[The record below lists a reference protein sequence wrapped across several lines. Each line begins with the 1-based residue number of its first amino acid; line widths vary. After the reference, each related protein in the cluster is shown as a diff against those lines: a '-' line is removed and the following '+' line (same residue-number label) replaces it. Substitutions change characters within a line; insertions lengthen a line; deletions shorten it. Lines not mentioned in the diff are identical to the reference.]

1 MEKQIIL
8 RHVSPEIDA
17 FEIVSGVILDGQFSP
32 SDTLRDD
39 LADLGFDE
47 TDLNLVTESPIAP
60 RRHFVKRD
68 DLSTVVF
75 KLMSLP
81 TYNNLVFCPNFL
93 VFQYVS

>member
-8 RHVSPEIDA
+8 RHVSPEIEA
-17 FEIVSGVILDGQFSP
+17 FEIVSGSIIDGQFSS

-60 RRHFVKRD
+60 RRHFVKHE

-75 KLMSLP
+75 KLMGLA
-81 TYNNLVFCPNFL
+81 TYNDLVFCPNFL
-93 VFQYVS
+93 VFQYVA